1 MVLGLWLM
9 GSLFALNALEY
20 TQKDRDLLI
29 EIRTKMYEIDKRFEQ
44 IDKRFEQIDKRFEDQ
59 KTFMVTIISIF
70 TAIIGAMFYYMVSR
84 FNRHEERMAEII
96 ERPQSLEKIILALR
110 ANPALRRELREVL
123 KAH

>member
-1 MVLGLWLM
+1 M

-84 FNRHEERMAEII
+84 FNRHEERMAQLI
-96 ERPQSLEKIILALR
+96 EQPQSLEKLIQALR

>member
-1 MVLGLWLM
+1 MKVMVLGLWLM
-9 GSLFALNALEY
+9 DSLFALNALEH

-29 EIRTKMYEIDKRFEQ
+29 EIRAKLYEIDKRFEQ
-44 IDKRFEQIDKRFEDQ
+44 VDKRFEDQ

-70 TAIIGAMFYYMVSR
+70 TAIIGTMFYYMVSR
-84 FNRHEERMAEII
+84 FNRHEERMAQLVEQ
-96 ERPQSLEKIILALR
+96 PQSLEKLILALR

>member
-1 MVLGLWLM
+1 M

-20 TQKDRDLLI
+20 TQKDRDLLM
-29 EIRTKMYEIDKRFEQ
+29 EIRAKLYEIDKRFEPV
-44 IDKRFEQIDKRFEDQ
+44 DKRFEQIDKRFEDQ

-70 TAIIGAMFYYMVSR
+70 TAIIGTMFYYMVSR